1 MSESATSCG
10 VSAPESLPPAVESRH
25 PPPFEAGTYTRCR
38 FHVKLSDSRSRC
50 RLLVGSDTS
59 GRERAASMQREHLSF
74 VKERIFGR
82 LSEEEIRLLLVVFR
96 KIAEGADSTDG

>member
-1 MSESATSCG
+1 MRMHELADTIGISRSGLTYQIARLERHG
-10 VSAPESLPPAVESRH
+10 WVERSS
-25 PPPFEAGTYTRCR
+25 EAGNARA
-38 FHVKLSDSRSRC
+38 VIA
-50 RLLVGSDTS
+50 RLTDA